1 MNTKTKIFIN
11 GFGRI
16 GRTVLRAILKTERR
30 SDFEILGIND
40 LEGPDIC
47 AYLLEYD
54 SIYGTLGLATNYQDG
69 MLQLGNM
76 QIPFY
81 NEDDISG
88 LDLSEVD
95 VVLECSGHNS
105 NRQFLERGLAAG
117 AKSVL
122 VSGPSSSADAT
133 FVYGV
138 NEQEFKKQKIVSN
151 SSCTTN
157 AFAPLLKF
165 LNHNFGVISGNM
177 LTVHCYTASQPT
189 IDKPGSDPA
198 RSRAAG
204 LSMVPTTTSAELE
217 VRSLLPELAN
227 KVLVNALRVP
237 TPSVSAIDFSFRTEK
252 PFSTTALFNL
262 LNEHPTLNS
271 IIGFTD
277 KPLVSSDLKARPESL
292 VISMLETTGSDKG
305 LNRVFGWYDNEYG
318 FSNRMLDMCQL
329 IEEVSRC

>member
-16 GRTVLRAILKTERR
+16 GRTVLRTLLKTQRR

-40 LEGPDIC
+40 LEDPEIC

-54 SIYGTLGLATNYQDG
+54 SIYGNLGLPTNYKDG
-69 MLQLGNM
+69 MLQVGDM

-81 NEDDISG
+81 SEDDISG
-88 LDLSEVD
+88 LDLSKVD

-122 VSGPSSSADAT
+122 VSGPSSSTDGT

-138 NEQEFKKQKIVSN
+138 NEQEFGKQKIVSN

-165 LNHNFGVISGNM
+165 LNHNFGIISGNM
-177 LTVHCYTASQPT
+177 LTVHCYTGSQPT
-189 IDKPGSDPA
+189 IDKPGRDPA

-204 LSMVPTTTSAELE
+204 LSMVPTTTSAERE
-217 VRSLLPELAN
+217 VTSLLPELAD

-252 PFSTTALFNL
+252 PFSTTALLKL
-262 LNEHPTLNS
+262 LNEHPTLNPL
-271 IIGFTD
+271 IGFTD
-277 KPLVSSDLKARPESL
+277 KPLVSTDLKARPESL
-292 VISMLETTGSDKG
+292 VISMLETTGSEKG

-318 FSNRMLDMCQL
+318 FSNRMLDICLL
-329 IEEVSRC
+329 ISKASN